1 MTSLD
6 KSLDAQSALLC
17 CLFGCLCV
25 SLRLNKVS
33 LKISLSLSCCCLC
46 CCTLLLWKWSD
57 LNVNAKGLCSCLH
70 RQGDAT
76 TVKINL
82 HDLYLYNVANLADL
96 RWSGDVL
103 LSHLGDVNEAFNA
116 VAKVNKCTK
125 LNDGGNSTLE
135 LHANLELAQ
144 DVLTLCL
151 TSLLKNNT
159 ARKNN
164 VVAVAIHLDN
174 TSLNTSA
181 HECTK
186 ILDTTEV
193 NKGCRQEATE
203 ANVKNQ
209 AALNNL
215 DNLAL
220 NGLTSAELILNC
232 LPSTL
237 VLSTLLGENQT
248 ALFVLFLE
256 NKSLDVLTQGDD
268 LCRVN
273 VFTNRKLTSRNNAL
287 RLVANVYE
295 DLIALNLDDG
305 AVDKISLIKIGNSAV
320 DQAVHFLIGNFIQRE
335 DGRVLNL
342 TQRWTPSKTGPRS
355 TWLLPECQYVGFS
368 TRKLTCSRGPTDT
381 VHSLTPYG
389 Q

>member
-1 MTSLD
+1 M
-6 KSLDAQSALLC
+6 
-17 CLFGCLCV
+17 
-25 SLRLNKVS
+25 
-33 LKISLSLSCCCLC
+33 
-46 CCTLLLWKWSD
+46 
-57 LNVNAKGLCSCLH
+57 
-70 RQGDAT
+70 
-76 TVKINL
+76 
-82 HDLYLYNVANLADL
+82 
-96 RWSGDVL
+96 L
-103 LSHLGDVNEAFNA
+103 LSHLGDVDEALNA
-116 VAKVNKCTK
+116 VAKVNKCTEGNKLGDSALDDSVNWVLGNKYTPWILGSLLKTKGDTLTVKVNVENLNLNLLANLNNLRWVVNVVPRKLGNVNQAVNAAKVNKCTK

-151 TSLLKNNT
+151 TSLLKNNA

-186 ILDTTEV
+186 ILDATKV

-215 DNLAL
+215 NNLAL
-220 NGLTSAELILNC
+220 NGLTSVELILNC

-305 AVDKISLIKIGNSAV
+305 AVDKISLIKVGDSAV

>member
-1 MTSLD
+1 M
-6 KSLDAQSALLC
+6 LLC
-17 CLFGCLCV
+17 
-25 SLRLNKVS
+25 
-33 LKISLSLSCCCLC
+33 
-46 CCTLLLWKWSD
+46 
-57 LNVNAKGLCSCLH
+57 
-70 RQGDAT
+70 
-76 TVKINL
+76 
-82 HDLYLYNVANLADL
+82 
-96 RWSGDVL
+96 
-103 LSHLGDVNEAFNA
+103 HLGNVDKALNT
-116 VAKVNKCTK
+116 VAEVNKCTK
-125 LNDGGNSTLE
+125 GNKLGNSALDDSIDWILRNKYAPWILGSLLKTKGDTLTVKVNVENLNLNLLTNLNNLRWVVNVVPRKLGDVNQTINTAKINKRTKLNDRGNGTLK

-144 DVLTLCL
+144 DVLTLCF
-151 TSLLKNNT
+151 TSFLKNNT

-164 VVAVAIHLDN
+164 VVAVAIHLNN

-181 HECTK
+181 HKCAK

-193 NKGCRQEATE
+193 NKGCRQKATE

-215 DNLAL
+215 NNLTL
-220 NGLTSAELILNC
+220 NGLTSVELILNC

-237 VLSTLLGENQT
+237 VLSTLLGKNQAT
-248 ALFVLFLE
+248 LFVLFLKD
-256 NKSLDVLTQGDD
+256 KSLDVLAQGDN

-287 RLVANVYE
+287 RLITNVYE

-305 AVDKISLIKIGNSAV
+305 TVDKISLIKIGDSAV
-320 DQAVHFLIGNFIQRE
+320 NQAVHFLIGNFIQRE

-381 VHSLTPYG
+381 VYGLMPYG

>member
-1 MTSLD
+1 M
-6 KSLDAQSALLC
+6 
-17 CLFGCLCV
+17 
-25 SLRLNKVS
+25 
-33 LKISLSLSCCCLC
+33 
-46 CCTLLLWKWSD
+46 
-57 LNVNAKGLCSCLH
+57 
-70 RQGDAT
+70 
-76 TVKINL
+76 
-82 HDLYLYNVANLADL
+82 
-96 RWSGDVL
+96 L
-103 LSHLGDVNEAFNA
+103 LSHLGDVDKALNA
-116 VAKVNKCTK
+116 VAKVNKCTEGNKLGDSALDNSVNWILGNKYAPWILRSLLKTKGDALTVKVNVENLNLNLLANLNNLRWVVNVVPRKLGNVNQAVNAAKVNKCTK
-125 LNDGGNSTLE
+125 LNDGGNGTLE

-151 TSLLKNNT
+151 TSLLKNNA

-186 ILDTTEV
+186 VLDATKV

-220 NGLTSAELILNC
+220 NGLTSVELIFNC

-248 ALFVLFLE
+248 ALFVLFLKD
-256 NKSLDVLTQGDD
+256 KSLDVLTQGDD
-268 LCRVN
+268 LCRVD

-305 AVDKISLIKIGNSAV
+305 AVDKISLIKVGDSAV
-320 DQAVHFLIGNFIQRE
+320 NQAVHFLIGNFIQRE